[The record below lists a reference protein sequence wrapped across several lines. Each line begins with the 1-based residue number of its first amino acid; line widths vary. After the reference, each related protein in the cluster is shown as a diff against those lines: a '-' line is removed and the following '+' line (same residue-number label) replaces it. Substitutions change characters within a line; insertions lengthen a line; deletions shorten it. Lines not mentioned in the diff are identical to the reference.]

1 MISQINGTNAIRGYC
16 IDIFLA
22 AFKLLPYA
30 VQYKF
35 ILFGDGHKNPSYCDL
50 VKMITSDVFDTAI
63 GDIAIVSVR
72 TKIVDFTRPYIESG
86 LVVVA
91 TVKKIEVKCLGFLA
105 TIYSTYVGC
114 HCIFFPLCWS
124 SVTWVPDR
132 IGKPD
137 FPAQFIQHT
146 SRERHITFGIVE
158 SEVKGK
164 EKKIFASNPNP
175 KNVYLVGGLQ
185 VEFPYQPYGSQ
196 FAFMARVISTLNLVQ
211 KEGHCHALLKS
222 PSGTGK
228 SLSLLCSSLAWQ
240 HHLNLNMTI
249 SSPRRRQPPILWL
262 WWRICSRGEIPDHT
276 QIEINKKQKKKEAPT
291 IYYASNAHKVKG
303 HPSLQKGGCNV
314 VHDIEDL
321 VKVGQLVAVRARS
334 MSNDAQLVFCPYNY
348 INNPVIW
355 APMEVDI
362 KIIYGFRMSF
372 TNHQLHAIQC
382 CSNMEDITR
391 DASSVDNEEDGLTS
405 RMEQKKNK
413 LEKRDFQHC
422 IQPSLTTVV
431 CHIPDLR
438 HFSDAPLQDGILE
451 AMVMWLQCVGGL
463 GRISVG
469 CGDHGHKSEVMKKK
483 KETLKNAHMS
493 EDAPQMIA
501 DVDATVA
508 EDLGRDDIE
517 GSHADEGFPGEP
529 RDPSVL
535 TSFAEHVAHA
545 IWTGQ
550 GYLQHLFTNGNVL
563 LLRNNLNL
571 SPDIA
576 EVSQEKLLSLVAE
589 RLIDSNSSV
598 NGKDAGYVENQQ
610 QNIADAIDLLPR
622 LATGIDVNIKFR
634 RIADFEFTRECAI
647 FDLLDIPLYHGWM
660 VDPQDYDTANAIGS
674 KSYNALMGELVSLE
688 TLNMNVHHENNPED
702 CVDFVAATTA
712 TLGVPSP
719 SLSKARSFDDS
730 SHSISDHIQRKGD
743 LEEEAEL
750 LRVLKMSEAE
760 NDPVVGHINGG
771 EISVSM
777 DRNMCD
783 EEVINTDSGDKL
795 GNSTGAGNSNFHED
809 GPEPSLSDDCAT
821 SGKDHNEQISS
832 TSHWE
837 RQLIHP

>member
-1 MISQINGTNAIRGYC
+1 MI
-16 IDIFLA
+16 
-22 AFKLLPYA
+22 
-30 VQYKF
+30 
-35 ILFGDGHKNPSYCDL
+35 
-50 VKMITSDVFDTAI
+50 M
-63 GDIAIVSVR
+63 
-72 TKIVDFTRPYIESG
+72 
-86 LVVVA
+86 
-91 TVKKIEVKCLGFLA
+91 
-105 TIYSTYVGC
+105 
-114 HCIFFPLCWS
+114 
-124 SVTWVPDR
+124 
-132 IGKPD
+132 
-137 FPAQFIQHT
+137 
-146 SRERHITFGIVE
+146 
-158 SEVKGK
+158 
-164 EKKIFASNPNP
+164 
-175 KNVYLVGGLQ
+175 
-185 VEFPYQPYGSQ
+185 
-196 FAFMARVISTLNLVQ
+196 
-211 KEGHCHALLKS
+211 
-222 PSGTGK
+222 
-228 SLSLLCSSLAWQ
+228 
-240 HHLNLNMTI
+240 
-249 SSPRRRQPPILWL
+249 
-262 WWRICSRGEIPDHT
+262 
-276 QIEINKKQKKKEAPT
+276 
-291 IYYASNAHKVKG
+291 
-303 HPSLQKGGCNV
+303 
-314 VHDIEDL
+314 
-321 VKVGQLVAVRARS
+321 
-334 MSNDAQLVFCPYNY
+334 
-348 INNPVIW
+348 
-355 APMEVDI
+355 
-362 KIIYGFRMSF
+362 
-372 TNHQLHAIQC
+372 
-382 CSNMEDITR
+382 
-391 DASSVDNEEDGLTS
+391 
-405 RMEQKKNK
+405 
-413 LEKRDFQHC
+413 

-469 CGDHGHKSEVMKKK
+469 CGDHGHKSECSRVL
-483 KETLKNAHMS
+483 KEPWSEFSLTCIEIEKTQMS
-493 EDAPQMIA
+493 EDAHM
-501 DVDATVA
+501 
-508 EDLGRDDIE
+508 
-517 GSHADEGFPGEP
+517 SEP

-634 RIADFEFTRECAI
+634 RITDFEFTRECAI

-719 SLSKARSFDDS
+719 SLSKARSFDYS

-783 EEVINTDSGDKL
+783 EEVINTDFGDKL

-832 TSHWE
+832 TSTLGEATNSSLKTDAINDLH
-837 RQLIHP
+837 